1 MIKRIKFRTTNNG
14 SLNTTQKSKIKQH
27 EPHEKSVGA
36 PEGRENSWFST
47 GKWKTKKY
55 NSVETVLESN
65 EIILEID
72 NSNTYIWYMIA
83 PSHGTSTSI

>member
-36 PEGRENSWFST
+36 PEGREKFLIQYWQMKN
-47 GKWKTKKY
+47 KK
-55 NSVETVLESN
+55 
-65 EIILEID
+65 
-72 NSNTYIWYMIA
+72 NTIV
-83 PSHGTSTSI
+83 SKLF

>member
-36 PEGRENSWFST
+36 PEGRENSLKVALKCQKSIIST
-47 GKWKTKKY
+47 KI
-55 NSVETVLESN
+55 EVLCP
-65 EIILEID
+65 IKLV
-72 NSNTYIWYMIA
+72 
-83 PSHGTSTSI
+83 